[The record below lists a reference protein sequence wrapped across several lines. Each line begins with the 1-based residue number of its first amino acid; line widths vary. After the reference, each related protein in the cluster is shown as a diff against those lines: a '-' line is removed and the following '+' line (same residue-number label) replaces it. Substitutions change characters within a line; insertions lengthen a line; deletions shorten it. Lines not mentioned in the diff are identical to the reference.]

1 MNLNIIRHLAKEK
14 GFVVTTYFPYFS
26 HPLEIRAEVL
36 NEIVQ
41 GNLSYF
47 WNIGSFFF
55 VMKTMGRNL
64 GGFHLLFQKYGKF
77 LNVLLDKSQFHQA

>member
-1 MNLNIIRHLAKEK
+1 MKL
-14 GFVVTTYFPYFS
+14 S
-26 HPLEIRAEVL
+26 
-36 NEIVQ
+36 NEI
-41 GNLSYF
+41 LSYF